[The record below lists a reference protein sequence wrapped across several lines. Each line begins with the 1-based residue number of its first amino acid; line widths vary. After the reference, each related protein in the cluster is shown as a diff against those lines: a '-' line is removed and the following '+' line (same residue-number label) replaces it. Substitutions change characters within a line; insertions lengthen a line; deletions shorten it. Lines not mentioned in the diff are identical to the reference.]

1 MTADRNKTAK
11 ETETDQPELIDR
23 AWAWNR
29 LAAAQTFD
37 PRELVMGNEGTQI
50 LLTSL
55 ELTRT
60 ALNRLRREHDELTQE
75 VTALR
80 AFNAQ
85 KDLALDI
92 LSEARQP
99 ERGDSGVTIVIGGAT
114 GMGTTVRIER

>member
-1 MTADRNKTAK
+1 MDH
-11 ETETDQPELIDR
+11 D
-23 AWAWNR
+23 
-29 LAAAQTFD
+29 
-37 PRELVMGNEGTQI
+37 GTQI

-92 LSEARQP
+92 LTEARQP
-99 ERGDSGVTIVIGGAT
+99 ERVDSGVTIIIGET
-114 GMGTTVRIER
+114 KVRIER